1 MNQLN
6 DNKEQTNE
14 KIIKSKKQPLSSA
27 QLNFILG
34 RDTLFL
40 NKILSIL

>member
-6 DNKEQTNE
+6 VNKEQTNE
-14 KIIKSKKQPLSSA
+14 KIIKSKKQALSST

-34 RDTLFL
+34 SDTLFF
-40 NKILSIL
+40 NKILYIL